1 MSLCV
6 DHVFVDAEGY
16 TCADYGDA
24 SAEECAKAMR
34 FTSIPIK
41 PVAVEEASEIR
52 IAARK
57 NCRYMLCLTRDN

>member
-1 MSLCV
+1 MSLRV

-24 SAEECAKAMR
+24 SAEEMCQGHAIHVNPNQ
-34 FTSIPIK
+34 TC
-41 PVAVEEASEIR
+41 VAVEEASEIR

-57 NCRYMLCLTRDN
+57 NCRLYVMFD